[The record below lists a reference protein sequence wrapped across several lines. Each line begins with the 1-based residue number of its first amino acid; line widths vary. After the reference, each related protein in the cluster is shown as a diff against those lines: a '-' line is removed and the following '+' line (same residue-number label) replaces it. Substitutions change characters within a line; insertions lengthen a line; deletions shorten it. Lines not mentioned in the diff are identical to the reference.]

1 MNNFDSENFFDDFVS
16 DLTAANLQSM
26 GQMSIIEFANRI
38 IFNNDP
44 DFQLYPTQKAILK
57 SFYNEPLTEEE
68 TSILNGWVDEDRS
81 TWIKNRKYISLVLEA
96 GRRASKCWVRDDVL
110 TLTDKGLYYIEEIAK
125 ENAIDTSIT
134 GWTPLKQKMSAIQ
147 EIGKEQEITD
157 IYVEN
162 KVKTKRII
170 TREGYA
176 FEATSDHKIKVLEP
190 NGLINWKEFQYINSN
205 DYIVISK
212 NNTYNVENYYEIP
225 DHPKYKIAYD
235 SIRPFDT
242 PKFVDPNLGYF
253 MGVLCGD
260 GTWNSP
266 SCHIASHED
275 DEPYLKEKFTSL
287 FGHYSYLSKYQK
299 SSGKC
304 KIIKVGNC
312 NLKKIIKSLGYE
324 LTNNKEKQVPWV
336 IRRSPKSV
344 IAAFL
349 SGLFDTDGTV
359 VKEGRSIEFCAKD
372 YTLIREVQQLL
383 LLFGIIANIKQYYN
397 NKFKTFHWKLRING
411 LEGRQ
416 IFAKEVGFKLPRKQ
430 NKIINDLNIK
440 ESSKEGGHLLTIPY
454 QQNILYNYKQS
465 LDIPTDNYAV
475 KNKDSN
481 AMYSNFLG
489 SLKSDKA
496 YRTEFRN
503 IAGNCC
509 KKNNKENITYPKLIK
524 LINWAEEKSLLPE
537 MIKNYEYIISNNFFF
552 SKVETL
558 EDKENDV
565 GDINVS
571 TTHKYLANGCISHN
585 CNSES
590 AEIITT
596 EGNITYGELH
606 QKLSN
611 NEKVGIY
618 TYDIK
623 SNITEGYITYDIKTE
638 LNAIEQTYKITT
650 ETGKTEIVNENHPFL
665 TCKKESWYP
674 TWVELKNLNK
684 GNYIATS
691 GEVPVFG
698 PLVKSEEELKLWSL
712 ALTTFKFQ
720 HNKTKLKEHQDFLKQ
735 YFTFSNFKELQQQL
749 KIYRKTIKKEDITS
763 LNKECT
769 ILFLKHLLEN
779 NIRRQC
785 RNTVNTIFLNGKP
798 HFFEVSIEVHKYR
811 KQIASQFLK
820 LGICTY
826 LIQDSQGIK
835 GLAIQNTSTA
845 EKLISIFGWNI
856 YKGSYELKKTFNNK
870 NSSLSKVGNSKRDK
884 FNLNRYTIENQY
896 PLTELPTNKFLSTYY
911 NNKLHIG
918 KKHIIAQEALKI
930 NDVKLYDWAT
940 NNINWEKIVSIEP
953 YKVEQ
958 TIALEVKDTHIIG
971 NAIISHNSTMASIIA
986 LKEFYD
992 LIILDNPQKKYGI
1005 LNASPITILVMA
1017 QSQAQVKETIF
1028 AAMKG
1033 YAENSRFFTALQNK
1047 GEIEILSEEI
1057 RCKSKNIAIYAKH
1070 TNSKSLVGYTVKAM
1084 ILDEVSRFETVGE
1097 DGKNKAFEIWDN
1109 VGAGGSTFGS
1119 DFKKVAIS
1127 SAWEPGDPIEVLY
1140 NLALKN
1146 PSSLAFK
1153 LTTFQ
1158 VNLSLKKGITEVVK
1172 SDYLNN
1178 FIKAR
1183 REYEGIRFTKF
1194 NTFIEIENL
1203 NKASRSVSVIDAIPS
1218 QIDTDTPGGPKH
1230 YAGLEIQRITPNQIS
1245 DSLSFIHVDPAL
1257 KKDSAALA
1265 IARPIQEGGKW
1276 KIQIDAL
1283 LKWEPHTDNKGN
1295 KRVVSFIDIE
1305 EKLIQISKIRRTGKI
1320 TFDQWQCLEEN
1331 SLIKIPNGL
1340 MRVKE
1345 CSIGSQVLSRNN
1357 IINNVIN
1364 IKRKKNVPCIKIT
1377 TKNGYELTGTYN
1389 HPILNKNKTF
1399 VELQD
1404 LSLNDSILISI
1415 PKIESFE
1422 IDNKL
1427 ATNAQEHEA
1436 LLLGYLIAEGNWET
1450 KTVVEFTNTET
1461 EVINDYIQ
1469 SFKYVTSKTPNVYS
1483 YKNLNENYKNKVSVK
1498 IGCKD
1503 YHNRLTQELNLKSGS
1518 KNKKLPN
1525 YIFTASKKEIG
1536 LMLSSMY
1543 EGDGNITCFKPPAN
1557 YKKSS
1562 PRIYVEYNTISE
1574 QLSLDLQSILLYLGI
1589 KSNRKKLIKKT
1600 PAGNITYLYRVLI
1613 YGQNLIKFKN
1623 YIDFRSTR
1631 KKQLLL
1637 EAINNLSFSR
1647 KSRVNSSIEKIVNIE
1662 FIEKTI
1668 MHMEV
1673 SGDHTYQSE
1682 FINHNSESI
1691 IQKLNSLG
1699 IDAQQ
1704 VSCSREMQFTYY
1716 TLFRDLLAHDYIVL
1730 PRDNAWTDNAI
1741 TELSELVLKANRQI
1755 IHPTAGK
1762 DLADA
1767 IVNAVYQCNQYMIKS
1782 GFNLSTGL
1790 NTGIIQSQGLEPL
1803 RKITVSKF
1811 STNNI
1816 KIGSAIDK
1824 LYKKKF

>member
-96 GRRASKCWVRDDVL
+96 GRRASKFL
-110 TLTDKGLYYIEEIAK
+110 ATNTLIKTTKGFKKL
-125 ENAIDTSIT
+125 ENIH
-134 GWTPLKQKMSAIQ
+134 
-147 EIGKEQEITD
+147 IGD
-157 IYVEN
+157 YVFNEYGIPT
-162 KVKTKRII
+162 KVVNET
-170 TREGYA
+170 
-176 FEATSDHKIKVLEP
+176 KVLYNKTCYKLTFS
-190 NGLINWKEFQYINSN
+190 NGEKVECSDDHLWRTFQIECQDSSIVTTKEIVNSLYINKRFN
-205 DYIVISK
+205 HCVD
-212 NNTYNVENYYEIP
+212 
-225 DHPKYKIAYD
+225 KIQ
-235 SIRPFDT
+235 P
-242 PKFVDPNLGYF
+242 L
-253 MGVLCGD
+253 L
-260 GTWNSP
+260 
-266 SCHIASHED
+266 E
-275 DEPYLKEKFTSL
+275 KEKRFIVNAEPI
-287 FGHYSYLSKYQK
+287 LSIPV
-299 SSGKC
+299 KC
-304 KIIKVGNC
+304 LEVEDNSHVFLIT
-312 NLKKIIKSLGYE
+312 KSL
-324 LTNNKEKQVPWV
+324 
-336 IRRSPKSV
+336 
-344 IAAFL
+344 
-349 SGLFDTDGTV
+349 
-359 VKEGRSIEFCAKD
+359 
-372 YTLIREVQQLL
+372 
-383 LLFGIIANIKQYYN
+383 
-397 NKFKTFHWKLRING
+397 
-411 LEGRQ
+411 
-416 IFAKEVGFKLPRKQ
+416 
-430 NKIINDLNIK
+430 
-440 ESSKEGGHLLTIPY
+440 
-454 QQNILYNYKQS
+454 
-465 LDIPTDNYAV
+465 IPT
-475 KNKDSN
+475 
-481 AMYSNFLG
+481 
-489 SLKSDKA
+489 
-496 YRTEFRN
+496 
-503 IAGNCC
+503 
-509 KKNNKENITYPKLIK
+509 
-524 LINWAEEKSLLPE
+524 
-537 MIKNYEYIISNNFFF
+537 
-552 SKVETL
+552 
-558 EDKENDV
+558 
-565 GDINVS
+565 
-571 TTHKYLANGCISHN
+571 HN

-1320 TFDQWQCLEEN
+1320 TFDQWQ
-1331 SLIKIPNGL
+1331 
-1340 MRVKE
+1340 
-1345 CSIGSQVLSRNN
+1345 SQ
-1357 IINNVIN
+1357 
-1364 IKRKKNVPCIKIT
+1364 
-1377 TKNGYELTGTYN
+1377 
-1389 HPILNKNKTF
+1389 
-1399 VELQD
+1399 
-1404 LSLNDSILISI
+1404 
-1415 PKIESFE
+1415 
-1422 IDNKL
+1422 
-1427 ATNAQEHEA
+1427 
-1436 LLLGYLIAEGNWET
+1436 
-1450 KTVVEFTNTET
+1450 
-1461 EVINDYIQ
+1461 
-1469 SFKYVTSKTPNVYS
+1469 
-1483 YKNLNENYKNKVSVK
+1483 
-1498 IGCKD
+1498 
-1503 YHNRLTQELNLKSGS
+1503 
-1518 KNKKLPN
+1518 
-1525 YIFTASKKEIG
+1525 
-1536 LMLSSMY
+1536 
-1543 EGDGNITCFKPPAN
+1543 
-1557 YKKSS
+1557 
-1562 PRIYVEYNTISE
+1562 
-1574 QLSLDLQSILLYLGI
+1574 
-1589 KSNRKKLIKKT
+1589 
-1600 PAGNITYLYRVLI
+1600 
-1613 YGQNLIKFKN
+1613 
-1623 YIDFRSTR
+1623 
-1631 KKQLLL
+1631 
-1637 EAINNLSFSR
+1637 
-1647 KSRVNSSIEKIVNIE
+1647 
-1662 FIEKTI
+1662 
-1668 MHMEV
+1668 
-1673 SGDHTYQSE
+1673 
-1682 FINHNSESI
+1682 SI